1 MNGSDSGGAAVS
13 TPAESRWHG
22 PQGGGERIG
31 RGVHRRFAAGE
42 VAPAAVVAAVVALA
56 AWRRSVVE
64 VVAAG
69 LLVAVVSRRRWF
81 AVMVVL
87 LGLAATVRALD
98 ARHDVAPDELG
109 TFAGWATVVDDPRP
123 AGAAVRVIL
132 QVDGE
137 RFEVWV
143 RGRASRL
150 RVERWRGGD
159 AVWVLGERTAL
170 HPDRIERVAWQHIV
184 GEFVPESLGDRRD
197 GRPLAVASNRVR
209 SLVARAT
216 GVLPDDDAA
225 LARGLIIGDD
235 TDQPPDML
243 ERFRASGLAHLTA
256 VSGQNVN
263 FVMAAAGPLLRRLRP
278 MPRLVV
284 SLALIGWF
292 VVVTRA
298 EPSVL
303 RAGAMAALGTVA
315 FAFGRER
322 EPPRLLAV
330 AVTGLLLVDPLLVM
344 SVGFWLSVGATAGVT
359 SLASP
364 LAERLRFAGPLAV
377 PLAVTL
383 GAQIGVAV
391 PSLLVFGRLS
401 LVGIV
406 ANLAAVPIAGFV
418 MLYGLPA
425 CLAAGALPLVDP
437 VLMAPVG
444 VGVRAV
450 DTIAWVAARAEPP
463 VAVSIAAWAMIAL
476 VLLVLLVR
484 SAGIGLPDSDPQLSQ

>member
-1 MNGSDSGGAAVS
+1 
-13 TPAESRWHG
+13 
-22 PQGGGERIG
+22 
-31 RGVHRRFAAGE
+31 
-42 VAPAAVVAAVVALA
+42 VVALGC
-56 AWRRSVVE
+56 V
-64 VVAAG
+64 
-69 LLVAVVSRRRWF
+69 VAVVSRRRWF
-81 AVMVVL
+81 AVGVSL
-87 LGLAATVRALD
+87 LALAATARAVD
-98 ARHDVAPDELG
+98 ARHDIAPDQLG
-109 TFAGWATVVDDPRP
+109 PFVGWATVVDDPRP
-123 AGAAVRVIL
+123 AGAAIRVLL

-137 RFEVWV
+137 RFELWV
-143 RGRASRL
+143 RGRAAGL
-150 RVERWRGGD
+150 RVDRWRGGD
-159 AVWVLGERTAL
+159 VVWLVGDRTELDA
-170 HPDRIERVAWQHIV
+170 DRVDRVAWQHVV
-184 GEFVPESLGDRRD
+184 GEFDAETLGDRRD

-209 SLVARAT
+209 ELVAGAT
-216 GVLPDDDAA
+216 DVLPDDYAA

-278 MPRLVV
+278 TSRLAA

-330 AVTGLLLVDPLLVM
+330 AVAGLLLVDPLLVT

-359 SLASP
+359 GLASP
-364 LAERLRFAGPLAV
+364 LAARLRFTGPLAV
-377 PLAVTL
+377 PLTVTL

-444 VGVRAV
+444 VGVQAV
-450 DTIAWVAARAEPP
+450 DTIAWAAARAEPP
-463 VAVSIAAWAMIAL
+463 IPVSVAAWGVIVLAL
-476 VLLVLLVR
+476 VVLLVR
-484 SAGIGLPDSDPQLSQ
+484 PLRNDLPVSDPQLSQ